1 MPPVVAIVLALIT
14 KEVYS
19 SLFVGIATAAL
30 FYAQF
35 HIVDA
40 YTTMFRDGFIA
51 SLSDSS
57 HVGILIFLV
66 VLGTIVVLMN
76 RAGGS
81 AAYGKWAQK
90 RIKTRNPFKNAPF
103 PRSAVNISSKYGLY
117 TTPIYFSPSFASPT
131 EIAPDKAV
139 HRLIDGGNGLDHI
152 LPHPL

>member
-1 MPPVVAIVLALIT
+1 MYATFWSLVPPVVAIVLALIT

-66 VLGTIVVLMN
+66 VLGTIVVQRLMEN
-76 RAGGS
+76 GRRSGS
-81 AAYGKWAQK
+81 RQEKE
-90 RIKTRNPFKNAPF
+90 RC
-103 PRSAVNISSKYGLY
+103 L
-117 TTPIYFSPSFASPT
+117 
-131 EIAPDKAV
+131 
-139 HRLIDGGNGLDHI
+139 
-152 LPHPL
+152 LPLRWVS

>member
-1 MPPVVAIVLALIT
+1 MYATFWSLVPPVVAIVLALIT

-35 HIVDA
+35 HVVDA

-81 AAYGKWAQK
+81 AAYPRWTF
-90 RIKTRNPFKNAPF
+90 RSLTRQQHQAFH
-103 PRSAVNISSKYGLY
+103 
-117 TTPIYFSPSFASPT
+117 
-131 EIAPDKAV
+131 PDRA
-139 HRLIDGGNGLDHI
+139 
-152 LPHPL
+152 